1 MYVRPPATGARRTT
15 ETSTVARAFEI
26 ARSGTCRTVDE
37 LRKTLKAEK
46 HDAVDGHLS
55 SGSLTKQLRVLLKAS

>member
-1 MYVRPPATGARRTT
+1 MTT
-15 ETSTVARAFEI
+15 DKSTVARAFQI

-46 HDAVDGHLS
+46 RDAVDEHLS
-55 SGSLTKQLRVLLKAS
+55 SGTLIKQLRVLLRASQRHCGTV